1 MYDPAH
7 TSPVGP
13 EGWKW
18 SWRHRWI
25 PVHTT
30 RRPCARLSAVPG
42 RLCTSLGGGV
52 TRGGRYAV
60 TGGSNQAAVTSGLLA
75 GVRDTAL
82 LRVEDLSVRFGTLRA
97 VSGVS
102 FEVSKGEFFGIV
114 GESGSGKSITARS
127 LINLLPSSAV
137 ASGSVLFR
145 EQDVLRASGKD
156 LRSLRGRAIGFVF
169 QDAVAALD
177 PVYTIGAQLVEA
189 YMASTPGVSVGV
201 ARRRA
206 NDLLAE
212 VGISD
217 PERCLAS
224 YPHQLSGG
232 MKQRVVIAA
241 ALISDP
247 ELIIADEPTTA
258 LDVTVQRQVL
268 ELLQGVVA
276 NRGVSAIIITH
287 DLGVVAEVCD
297 RVAVFYGG
305 MIIEEADTETLFS
318 RPRHPYT
325 SALLDSLPK
334 LGTRKAFKAIP
345 GAPPKI
351 SKDVGSCPFQPRCA
365 RAMPECSAA
374 MPPDIW
380 ADAGRFRCHN
390 PLP

>member
-1 MYDPAH
+1 M
-7 TSPVGP
+7 TG
-13 EGWKW
+13 EG
-18 SWRHRWI
+18 
-25 PVHTT
+25 
-30 RRPCARLSAVPG
+30 
-42 RLCTSLGGGV
+42 
-52 TRGGRYAV
+52 
-60 TGGSNQAAVTSGLLA
+60 NQTAAASGTLAAVEDA
-75 GVRDTAL
+75 AL
-82 LRVEDLSVRFGTLRA
+82 IRVENLSVRFGALRA

-102 FEVSKGEFFGIV
+102 FEVSKGEFFGVV

-137 ASGSVLFR
+137 VSGSVLFR
-145 EQDVLRASGKD
+145 GQDVLQATGRE

-177 PVYTIGAQLVEA
+177 PVYTIGDQLTEA
-189 YMASTPGVSVGV
+189 YRASTPNAAVGV

-206 NDLLAE
+206 HDLLAE
-212 VGISD
+212 VGITD

-305 MIIEEADTETLFS
+305 MIVEEADTETLFS

-325 SALLDSLPK
+325 AALLDSLPK

-351 SKDVGSCPFQPRCA
+351 IKDVNSCPFQPRCA
-365 RAMPECSAA
+365 RALPQCSEA
-374 MPPDIW
+374 MPPDSW
-380 ADAGRFRCHN
+380 SDAGRFRCHN